1 MTDTTCFRGLS
12 IDPITMCRSALHRD
26 RTGADAT
33 NSKFFELLP
42 SPLYCGS
49 LSLSSSYAHLLNGVV
64 FNCNRNSDIGVPL
77 FDVYTVLEFL
87 TLTYDW
93 GLG

>member
-33 NSKFFELLP
+33 NSKFSNFCPARCTAVLF
-42 SPLYCGS
+42 
-49 LSLSSSYAHLLNGVV
+49 LSSSYAHLLNGVV